1 MAVAKFLLNGDAFN
15 FETITVADTAI
26 GCTAATYASN
36 NDSHI
41 RSVMTLAGGVVRYR
55 YDGSNPTASVGHL
68 LHHGDT
74 VVVEGLVNTSNF
86 RVIRAGDTS
95 GTLSVTYEAVN
106 G

>member
-1 MAVAKFLLNGDAFN
+1 MAVAKFLLNGNAFN
-15 FETITVADTAI
+15 FETITVAGTAI
-26 GCTAATYASN
+26 GCTAATYGSN

-41 RSVMTLAGGVVRYR
+41 RAVLTLAGGVVRYR

-74 VVVEGLVNTSNF
+74 VVVEGIVNVKNF
-86 RVIRAGDTS
+86 KAIRAGDVS
-95 GTLSVTYEAVN
+95 GTLSVTYEAVH